1 MPKKVVKPIVNK
13 KIISPKKHIASDFE
27 KVLVSNFVSLQKVM
41 TDLSVKFDN
50 LTKQLSKLLELF
62 EMSAKTLA
70 EKELDLKQ
78 VGNKKVIEKIDN
90 LLEQNKII
98 ARGLTLIHSRIEGE
112 EPEMP
117 EQNIPPMQRPPQAIQ
132 PKGIEGYQKSISS
145 QRPPQPQG
153 MQFPKK

>member
-1 MPKKVVKPIVNK
+1 MKPIIKK
-13 KIISPKKHIASDFE
+13 KIISQKKHVESDFE

-41 TDLSVKFDN
+41 TNLSSKFDN

-98 ARGLTLIHSRIEGE
+98 ARGLTLIHSKIEGKGSE
-112 EPEMP
+112 FPQ
-117 EQNIPPMQRPPQAIQ
+117 EQNIPPMQQRPPQIPMQAK
-132 PKGIEGYQKSISS
+132 PKEIKGYQKSISS
-145 QRPPQPQG
+145 QQPPQSQG